1 MYFDVNNLYGAAMS
15 QHLPIGSFEWEHEPI
30 DVTSVT
36 DDAPEGYIL
45 EVNLEYPQEL
55 HETHKDLPLCPEHY
69 IPPQSKNSKLMT
81 SLLPKMKYK
90 IHYKNLKQ
98 CLKLGMKLTKTHRVL
113 KFKQSPWLKK
123 YIDLNTEMRK
133 KSSNEFDKNF
143 FKLMNNAVFGKTMK
157 DVKKQKDVKLVTK
170 WEGRHGA
177 KALIAKPNF
186 HSCTTSDNDMVIIEM
201 RRTQIYF
208 NKPIYAGFAILDL
221 SKISIYDFHYNYV
234 KQIFSDQAKLRASV
248 Q

>member
-1 MYFDVNNLYGAAMS
+1 
-15 QHLPIGSFEWEHEPI
+15 
-30 DVTSVT
+30 
-36 DDAPEGYIL
+36 
-45 EVNLEYPQEL
+45 
-55 HETHKDLPLCPEHY
+55 
-69 IPPQSKNSKLMT
+69 
-81 SLLPKMKYK
+81 
-90 IHYKNLKQ
+90 
-98 CLKLGMKLTKTHRVL
+98 
-113 KFKQSPWLKK
+113 
-123 YIDLNTEMRK
+123 
-133 KSSNEFDKNF
+133 
-143 FKLMNNAVFGKTMK
+143 MNNAVFGKTMK

-170 WEGRHGA
+170 WEGRHGEPQ
-177 KALIAKPNF
+177 AKPNF